1 MLQDY
6 DTGDS
11 LWGTPGAAVPM
22 LDDSCLPFAR
32 GQLTFGSGMSVKMTV
47 TRLQQVRG
55 SVGRS
60 VCGWGVGGGGVK
72 TRVEIVAE
80 AVGHCCVLGAS
91 GGIAGR

>member
-60 VCGWGVGGGGVK
+60 VCVGWVGGG
-72 TRVEIVAE
+72 
-80 AVGHCCVLGAS
+80 
-91 GGIAGR
+91 